1 MTSQINVC
9 VLQASLVEEIVSM
22 TGLDHV
28 RDLTCVSL
36 LACAF
41 DGLDAKL
48 LLRDKRLRSF
58 RPPKSGNRK
67 SGLLLTSNQ
76 SQKSFNHTI
85 LLINIFN

>member
-1 MTSQINVC
+1 MC
-9 VLQASLVEEIVSM
+9 VLQASLVEEVVSM

-48 LLRDKRLRSF
+48 LLRDKRLRSV
-58 RPPKSGNRK
+58 RPAKTLPKKSGK
-67 SGLLLTSNQ
+67 SQLIY
-76 SQKSFNHTI
+76 FHT
-85 LLINIFN
+85 L